1 VYLLFNVEPPEV
13 SSVNPEIPNNINE
26 DTLLRSIWLKP
37 TATLQY
43 ILAYCPDKYVS
54 VLLVLGG
61 IARAADRASRQN
73 SGDKMSTATIL
84 MMVIIV
90 GGLTGWITYYVYGWA
105 LSAIGRWLGGRADA
119 ESFRTVLA
127 WALVPTGVILA
138 LLLLQAVVFGDD
150 LFRSEPKETSFI
162 AENLR
167 LFFVLV
173 EAVLSIWTLVIF
185 VQGVRLL
192 QSFSV
197 SRALANI
204 VLPGAIVI
212 GAIFLAAGI
221 FKLL

>member
-1 VYLLFNVEPPEV
+1 MYLLSNVEPQEV
-13 SSVNPEIPNNINE
+13 SPVSAEVRSNINE

-73 SGDKMSTATIL
+73 SGDKMSTVSIL
-84 MMVIIV
+84 LLVFIV

-105 LSAIGRWLGGRADA
+105 LSATGRWLGGRADA

-127 WALVPTGVILA
+127 WALVPTAVVLA
-138 LLLLQAVVFGDD
+138 LLLPQAIILGDD
-150 LFRSEPKETSFI
+150 LFRSEPVDTSFL
-162 AENLR
+162 AENLKI
-167 LFFVLV
+167 FFGLV
-173 EAVLSIWTLVIF
+173 EAVLSIWTVVIL

-197 SRALANI
+197 GRALANI
-204 VLPGAIVI
+204 VLPGTIVV
-212 GAIFLAAGI
+212 GLIFLVAGF
-221 FKLL
+221 FKML